1 MKMKKCDECG
11 ITDSSFDEDMGEHT
25 CNECG
30 LVIITELFEETVHIL
45 NSSGENVRSAD
56 KGHLGSIITGE
67 GSYKFNRFKRSVV
80 PQNIQQ
86 GLLHCNMVL
95 ANFSPTEP
103 FKERVEKIYMEAYRK
118 NVFGKSSY
126 ENRATAVVFY
136 ALKERGTPIPLK
148 KVMEEFEVE
157 PKRVRRIIRKLNSL
171 YRNQINFTEV
181 NPAYQLEYHVL
192 QITKD
197 RNYLRQCLEV
207 LARFEN
213 IVSNSNF
220 TKNKSY
226 YASICWITTNVF
238 VRSEPTRKQI
248 SEAGGLNQS
257 CVYEQTKS
265 LLALI
270 GKTSVKELRGKN
282 VNKIGETNV

>member
-1 MKMKKCDECG
+1 MKMKRCDECG
-11 ITDSSFDEDMGEHT
+11 ITDSSFDEEMGEHV
-25 CNECG
+25 CNGCG
-30 LVIITELFEETVHIL
+30 LVIITEMFEETVHIL
-45 NSSGENVRSAD
+45 NSAGENIRSAD

-86 GLLHCNMVL
+86 GLMHCNMVL
-95 ANFSPTEP
+95 ANFSPSESL
-103 FKERVEKIYMEAYRK
+103 KERVEKIYMEAYRK
-118 NVFGKSSY
+118 GLFAKFSF
-126 ENRATAVVFY
+126 EDRATAVVFY

-148 KVMEEFEVE
+148 KVMQEFEVN
-157 PKRVRRIIRKLNSL
+157 PKRVRKIVRKLNSL

-197 RNYLRQCLEV
+197 RVYLQQCLEV

-220 TKNKSY
+220 TKSKSY

-238 VRSEPTRKQI
+238 ERSEPTRKQI
-248 SEAGGLNQS
+248 SEACEYHHS
-257 CVYEQTKS
+257 CIYEQTKS

-270 GKTSVKELRGKN
+270 GKTSVKQLRGKD

>member
-1 MKMKKCDECG
+1 MKRCDECG
-11 ITDSSFDEDMGEHT
+11 ITNSSFDEEMGEHT

-30 LVIITELFEETVHIL
+30 LVIITEMFEETVHIL
-45 NSSGENVRSAD
+45 NSVGENVRSAD

-95 ANFSPTEP
+95 ANFSPTDS

-118 NVFGKSSY
+118 NVFGKFSY

-157 PKRVRRIIRKLNSL
+157 PKKVRRIIRKLNSL

-197 RNYLRQCLEV
+197 RVYLQQCLEV

-220 TKNKSY
+220 TKSKSY

-270 GKTSVKELRGKN
+270 GKTSVKELRGKD
-282 VNKIGETNV
+282 VNKIGETDV

>member
-1 MKMKKCDECG
+1 MKKCDECG